1 VRILGI
7 DPGSR
12 VTGYGIV
19 DVRGAAEPVH
29 VANGCIRLAH
39 GELADRLRDIFTA
52 LTALVDRYAPDE
64 VAIERIFVARNADS
78 ALKLGHARGAALCAV
93 LQGQPLPVFE
103 YSPREIKLAVAGR
116 GGAEKTQVQSMVHL
130 LLRPEGQLQAD
141 AADALATALCR
152 AYVRRT
158 QAKLDRSPGAAAGPA
173 ADRSGAVSPGAEL
186 LAQAHAW
193 RSRRRRR

>member
-1 VRILGI
+1 MRILGI

-19 DVRGAAEPVH
+19 DVRGGAEPVH
-29 VANGCIRLAH
+29 VANGCIRLAR
-39 GELADRLRDIFTA
+39 GELADRLLDIFTA
-52 LTALVDRYAPDE
+52 MTALVDRYAPDE
-64 VAIERIFVARNADS
+64 VAIERIFIARNADS

-93 LQGQPLPVFE
+93 LQGQALPVFE

-116 GGAEKTQVQSMVHL
+116 GGAEKTQVQSMVQL

-158 QAKLDRSPGAAAGPA
+158 QAKLDRAPGAAAGPA
-173 ADRSGAVSPGAEL
+173 ADRPGAANPSSGL
-186 LAQAHAW
+186 LQQAHAW
-193 RSRRRRR
+193 RNRRRRR